1 MMRSNLL
8 KIIAI
13 VFAFA
18 QGIIGSAPFHIG
30 LTLTTPSTGVSTS
43 PDGRL
48 FVLYARGLDG
58 STGPQVVEWKG
69 NSSVPYPDEE
79 WNSYEEGKDPA
90 THFIRVN
97 SQRIGPD
104 GALWIVDPGANFGNP
119 VLLPDGPKV
128 VKIDLKTNSVD
139 RIYPMG
145 NVTESA
151 SALDDIRFN
160 AATDK
165 AYLTDAETPGLIVLD
180 LVTGEAQRVLGMFR
194 IWLHAVRAN
203 NFVDNHIST
212 TGYMPISA
220 EGTLMPGTY
229 VGADQLEVSP
239 DHQWLYYQP
248 SSGGMW
254 RIETVYLDQAFYN
267 SSLRNDLGSYVD
279 PFAST
284 ATSGGTAI
292 DANGTIYVSDTDR
305 FAVYTIAPNGTR
317 SVLVQDPR
325 LSWIDAMWIDSTGR
339 LWMPSSQLNRAPFFH
354 NGTSRF
360 SEPFHVYVMDL
371 DIRPSPI
378 DHA

>member
-1 MMRSNLL
+1 MRSSLI

-13 VFAFA
+13 AFA
-18 QGIIGSAPFHIG
+18 SPQGAIGSATFDTG
-30 LTLTTPSTGVSTS
+30 LTLTSPSTGISTT

-48 FVLYARGLDG
+48 FVLYSRGLDG
-58 STGPQVVEWKG
+58 SSGPQLVEWKG

-79 WNSYEEGKDPA
+79 WNSYAQGKDPA

-97 SQRIGPD
+97 SQRVGPD
-104 GALWIVDPGANFGNP
+104 GALWIVDPGANFGSP

-128 VKIDLKTNSVD
+128 VKIDLETDSVA

-160 AATDK
+160 AAPDK
-165 AYLTDAETPGLIVLD
+165 AYLTDVETPGLIVLD
-180 LVTGEAQRVLGMFR
+180 LFTGEAQRVL
-194 IWLHAVRAN
+194 
-203 NFVDNHIST
+203 DNHIST

-220 EGTLMPGTY
+220 EGTLVPDTY
-229 VGADQLEVSP
+229 AAADQLEVSP
-239 DHQWLYYQP
+239 DNQWLYYQP

-254 RIETVYLDQAFYN
+254 RIETRYLDEAFYN
-267 SSLRNDLGSYVD
+267 SSLRNDLGSYVN

-284 ATSGGTAI
+284 STSGGTAI

-305 FAVYTIAPNGTR
+305 FAIYTIAPNGTR

-339 LWMPSSQLNRAPFFH
+339 LWMPSSQFNRAAFLN

-371 DIRPSPI
+371 DVRPSPI